1 MTGKKRFFAGFS
13 DSRLRKND
21 RKAMPQNERIGRSL
35 DAFGFKPQR
44 GMTQLL
50 NEETEVS
57 HTAIM
62 TEKRRHRMTLYLNKK
77 PAKSLSQA
85 RLFKA
90 KRDFVK
96 IFSKICIFHLQT
108 AEKYVRFKML
118 KHIIHCLITITIINE
133 NVFYSNLWV
142 KSFRWILLF
151 LIRRLYTLSGHDMVG
166 LSTVLHWYGFQP
178 LSTLSNFS
186 IIEMMQHL

>member
-1 MTGKKRFFAGFS
+1 MTADNIIFFK
-13 DSRLRKND
+13 DTQREWRLSRR
-21 RKAMPQNERIGRSL
+21 
-35 DAFGFKPQR
+35 AFGTPHNDGHFLTR
-44 GMTQLL
+44 
-50 NEETEVS
+50 S
-57 HTAIM
+57 HFSAFASI
-62 TEKRRHRMTLYLNKK
+62 RNDSFFNKK

-85 RLFKA
+85 RLFKT

-96 IFSKICIFHLQT
+96 IFTKICIFHLQT